1 MGEDEWANRQ
11 RQLTA
16 AGLLVLGKAAQE
28 RIQRLPD
35 ISSLIEAAQRSN
47 VVMLSERAVEEMLTL
62 VPTEEVI
69 DASQRIPRS
78 EQATLPDPES
88 QSAIGRTL
96 APVGP
101 QVLAPPVRRHG
112 LDHYSLDDFPMQAK
126 DVDSE
131 IEIHF
136 DITGHSTTEGK
147 MNDIRSCFSDR
158 LRQRSA

>member
-1 MGEDEWANRQ
+1 MVDEEWANRQ

-28 RIQRLPD
+28 RIQRLSD

-62 VPTEEVI
+62 VPTEEAI
-69 DASQRIPRS
+69 DAPQDIPRS
-78 EQATLPDPES
+78 KQATLPDPES

-112 LDHYSLDDFPMQAK
+112 LDHYNLDDFPMQAK

-136 DITGHSTTEGK
+136 DITGNSTTEGK
-147 MNDIRSCFSDR
+147 MSDIRSC
-158 LRQRSA
+158 LCRSSYPP